1 MKHLAILTTLFLSL
15 AFSQAPSVVE
25 NMKADLAAGKALLL
39 DVREASEWKE
49 GHFVSAQLVPLSL
62 LKQGQ
67 VSVGI
72 SKDKGVR
79 LYLHCRSGNRVKT
92 ALPLLREMG
101 FTNVVGLA
109 EGYTRLKE
117 LGVK

>member
-1 MKHLAILTTLFLSL
+1 MKHLAILTTLFFSL
-15 AFSQAPSVVE
+15 TFAQAPTAVDT
-25 NMKADLAAGKALLL
+25 MKSEVATGKALLL

-49 GHFVSAQLVPLSL
+49 GHFASAQLAPLSL

-67 VSVGI
+67 VPVGI
-72 SKDKGVR
+72 SKNKGLR

-92 ALPLLREMG
+92 AAPLLREMG
-101 FTNVVGLA
+101 FTNVVVLA
-109 EGYTRLKE
+109 EGYARLKE